1 MSPILAEQINDCE
14 FFLRPSRCHPHYS
27 LVSDVQCPRAGIPAA
42 FPRQELSRRTQG
54 ASGQCRRPGYWVR
67 TYKGAPLRVLVCSS
81 LQMGQMLSGD
91 LSRDYCVQTK
101 HPYVFSVTT
110 TKML

>member
-1 MSPILAEQINDCE
+1 M
-14 FFLRPSRCHPHYS
+14 
-27 LVSDVQCPRAGIPAA
+27 
-42 FPRQELSRRTQG
+42 
-54 ASGQCRRPGYWVR
+54 R

-110 TKML
+110 TKM